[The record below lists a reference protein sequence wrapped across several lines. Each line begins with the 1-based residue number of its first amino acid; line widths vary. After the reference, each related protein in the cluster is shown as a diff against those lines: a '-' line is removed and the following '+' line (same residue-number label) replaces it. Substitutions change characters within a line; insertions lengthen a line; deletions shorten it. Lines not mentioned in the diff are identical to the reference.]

1 MPSKTQSGVP
11 AIWQLTVSTPN
22 SPFEYFTR
30 SFARPARMSSVRPIA
45 SQVSGGLGKTP
56 GARVQLSSS
65 STLNV
70 PLPMKQPLAAV
81 PGVIDHVPP
90 PVTLGMHRF
99 LTFGKVPEPVIV
111 ILAPSW
117 ANADA
122 CPPPRTHDEIGNML
136 TMSQRILP
144 SASSAIARDGAPS
157 APTTP
162 ATAATFR
169 ARRRVIPC
177 SVMCFSFSALLD
189 VNVHAF

>member
-11 AIWQLTVSTPN
+11 PIWQLTVSTPN

-56 GARVQLSSS
+56 GARVQPSSS

-90 PVTLGMHRF
+90 PRSEEHTSELQSHSDLVCRL
-99 LTFGKVPEPVIV
+99 
-111 ILAPSW
+111 
-117 ANADA
+117 
-122 CPPPRTHDEIGNML
+122 
-136 TMSQRILP
+136 
-144 SASSAIARDGAPS
+144 
-157 APTTP
+157 
-162 ATAATFR
+162 
-169 ARRRVIPC
+169 
-177 SVMCFSFSALLD
+177 
-189 VNVHAF
+189 